1 MQTKKRSSGRTA
13 AREHAC
19 PKVTRAQK
27 KAYESVQVMEKKVA
41 DLITSSARKQ
51 RIGGTHKKN
60 GGPVTATNSDLNYD
74 SMRDGTADTC
84 LGHDAMRDD
93 CIDIKDCKEGTT
105 DCEAETIFSPAF
117 HISKHAEG
125 ESDNG
130 VDFVKFFRN
139 GDHSYHQDC
148 EIMYSRVD
156 VLNGH
161 VVQETSESMVRDER
175 SYCEN
180 TFSSVNI
187 TCPVVDPATISSEVS
202 AIYLAMKNSKL
213 ECVDEHGHEPMST
226 DLYTD
231 DDEYEEVDDFDPY
244 FFIKN
249 LPDLSA
255 VVPTFRPMLL
265 PKQTRRCPPTSLVL
279 DLDETLV
286 HSTLEPCADADFT
299 FAVNF
304 NLQKHTVYVRCR
316 PHLRDFLDKV
326 SNLFEIIIFTAS
338 QSIYAEQLLNVL
350 DPKRK
355 IFRHRVF
362 RDSCV
367 FVEGNYLKDL
377 SVLGRDLA
385 HTIIIDNSPQAF
397 GFQVD
402 NGIPIESWFD
412 DRSDKELLF
421 LLPFLESLVGVE
433 DVRPLIASKFS
444 LREKIAAAAYP
455 LNSNRGDPFER
466 SGACSTCTG
475 LLVWGLAD
483 QSEAVILDETQM
495 EQGYVVTC
503 VSYPTSD
510 CVVVQKVKE
519 AEITEQDSLLLTRNL
534 LRIAIFNISYIRGL
548 FPEKY
553 FNDKSV
559 PALEMKIK
567 KLMPIDAESRRLI
580 DWMEKGVY
588 DALQKKYL
596 KTLLFCV
603 CETVEGPMIEEYTFS
618 FSYSNSESQEV
629 SMNISRSGNKKK
641 EGGTFKC
648 NSTAE
653 ITPNQMR
660 SSACKMVRTL
670 VQLMRTLDKMPEERT
685 ILMKLL
691 YYDDVTPA
699 EYEPPFFRGCSE
711 EEARNAWTKNPLR
724 MEVGNVNSK
733 HLVLALKV
741 KSILDPCEDENDDIQ
756 DDEVSLGA
764 DSMQRDD
771 YSGSDSDSEV
781 NQSQDDHYIVA
792 PVDKQQPQKDNS
804 APQEDDSMVDED
816 NTQDSVQDEHQLARI
831 KDWISSL
838 HLDTVELTDV
848 LSNFPDISVVLTEG
862 KLKNALRAAEIM
874 DKLVIEGILSKAA
887 GDTYTINRPKK
898 PDYEFTMVKEEMD
911 AQVPVADKT
920 LKVNDLMYTKA
931 LYHALPMQYV
941 TVTRL
946 QNKLGGEA
954 NQTTVRKFI
963 DKMAR
968 EGFLEA
974 KGNRRLGKRVIRSK
988 ITEKKLNEV
997 KKALNN
1003 DAMDVD
1009 NTEPNNKSSH
1019 PDFHTMGSSIRDT
1032 SICGAL
1038 HSIGSDLTRMKLRSN
1053 GPQYS
1058 PMRSEQ
1064 TASKTK
1070 EHPNTPTSRAE
1081 PVTSRESFVPGKDN
1095 GRVNG
1100 NTDYCDDGD
1109 RVICSGRS
1117 SQDKRSRKTS
1127 TVKEP
1132 ILQYLKRQKSQAV

>member
-13 AREHAC
+13 AREHAS

-27 KAYESVQVMEKKVA
+27 KAYESVQVVEKKVA

-51 RIGGTHKKN
+51 RIRGTHKKN
-60 GGPVTATNSDLNYD
+60 GGAVTATNSDLNYD
-74 SMRDGTADTC
+74 SMRDETADTC
-84 LGHDAMRDD
+84 LGHDAMSDD
-93 CIDIKDCKEGTT
+93 CIEIKDCIEGTA
-105 DCEAETIFSPAF
+105 DCTAETIFSPAF

-130 VDFVKFFRN
+130 VDFVNFYRN
-139 GDHSYHQDC
+139 GDHNFHQDC

-161 VVQETSESMVRDER
+161 VVQETSESIVRGER

-180 TFSSVNI
+180 SFSSVNI
-187 TCPVVDPATISSEVS
+187 TYPVVEPAIISSEVS
-202 AIYLAMKNSKL
+202 AIYLAMRNSKL
-213 ECVDEHGHEPMST
+213 ECVDEHGQEPMST

-231 DDEYEEVDDFDPY
+231 DDENEEVDDFDPY

-279 DLDETLV
+279 DLD
-286 HSTLEPCADADFT
+286 
-299 FAVNF
+299 
-304 NLQKHTVYVRCR
+304 
-316 PHLRDFLDKV
+316 
-326 SNLFEIIIFTAS
+326 AS

-412 DRSDKELLF
+412 DRSDKELLS

-433 DVRPLIASKFS
+433 DVRPLIASKFN
-444 LREKIAAAAYP
+444 LREKIAAAVYP
-455 LNSNRGDPFER
+455 FRSNRGDPLERGSAFVKSRSSSLGYVTNNSKAFGVKSSSFCVSAMAVYKVKLLGPNGEENEFEAPDGVHIPESAESAGLKLPYLYR
-466 SGACSTCTG
+466 SGACSTGTG
-475 LLVWGLAD
+475 LLVVA
-483 QSEAVILDETQM
+483 QR
-495 EQGYVVTC
+495 
-503 VSYPTSD
+503 
-510 CVVVQKVKE
+510 VKE

-567 KLMPIDAESRRLI
+567 KLMPMDAESRRLL

-629 SMNISRSGNKKK
+629 SMNISRSGNKK

-699 EYEPPFFRGCSE
+699 EYEPPFFRSCSE
-711 EEARNAWTKNPLR
+711 EEARNAWAKNPLR

-733 HLVLALKV
+733 HLVLVLKV

-771 YSGSDSDSEV
+771 YSESDSDSEL
-781 NQSQDDHYIVA
+781 NQSQNDRYIVA
-792 PVDKQQPQKDNS
+792 PVDKQLQKVNS
-804 APQEDDSMVDED
+804 APQEDNNMVDED
-816 NTQDSVQDEHQLARI
+816 NTQDSVQDEQQLARI

-862 KLKNALRAAEIM
+862 KLKNSL
-874 DKLVIEGILSKAA
+874 KAA
-887 GDTYTINRPKK
+887 DFVSPISRGDTYTFNRPKK
-898 PDYEFTMVKEEMD
+898 SDYEFTVVKEEMD
-911 AQVPVADKT
+911 GQVPVADRT
-920 LKVNDLMYTKA
+920 PKVNDLMYMKV

-941 TVTRL
+941 TVTKL
-946 QNKLGGEA
+946 QNKLGGEV

-974 KGNRRLGKRVIRSK
+974 KGNRRLGKRVIRSE
-988 ITEKKLNEV
+988 IAEKKLTEV

-1009 NTEPNNKSSH
+1009 NTEPNNKSNH
-1019 PDFHTMGSSIRDT
+1019 LDFHTRGSNIRDT
-1032 SICGAL
+1032 STCGVL
-1038 HSIGSDLTRMKLRSN
+1038 HSIGSDLTRMRIKSN
-1053 GPQYS
+1053 GPHYS

-1064 TASKTK
+1064 TTSKAK
-1070 EHPNTPTSRAE
+1070 EHPNTPTSRAQ
-1081 PVTSRESFVPGKDN
+1081 PVTSRESIVPGNDN
-1095 GRVNG
+1095 GRANG
-1100 NTDYCDDGD
+1100 NTGYCDDGD
-1109 RVICSGRS
+1109 GVICSGRS